1 MERKDEID
9 IQLKSEAMNAML
21 SSPPSWIIRSGSGV
35 FLAVLILVIF
45 LSWFIRYPDEV
56 NGEVLVTTSKAPIEL
71 SNQTY
76 IQLRSLHV
84 SENQEVSSGD
94 LIARFDMH
102 TKPGDIVKASAY
114 LKKLERFEG
123 KFPKRIP
130 VFEPSLQLGVFQEQW
145 TILLAKVKEWNSEQ
159 AANIS
164 REKTTSI
171 RREIAFREQLQIIS
185 ARKIKLSEG
194 EYELIKEQLAGSERL
209 AGQQAISGQT
219 LKQDKRIHMQ
229 ALQSVQT
236 QKEQAI
242 QNLITLNHLRKELSV
257 LEYEEG
263 LKEVQKSSEI
273 QIALTALRNSLQ
285 TREKDAVW
293 IAPCSG
299 RILFNKAL
307 QVNRFYKTEEAS
319 IVIVPEGSGYG
330 ALATITSNGAG
341 KVTIGQKA
349 FVELADF
356 PKTEFGMLEGKV
368 RAITQMDK
376 AGKYEV
382 KISLPKQL
390 KTTYDKQIP
399 FKAQLKGKVK
409 IITKDKRLLE
419 RFFEQLTDLLG

>member
-1 MERKDEID
+1 MERKDEIETE
-9 IQLKSEAMNAML
+9 LKSEAMNVML
-21 SSPPSWIIRSGSGV
+21 SNPPSWIVKSGSGV

-71 SNQTY
+71 SNQSY

-84 SENQEVSSGD
+84 VENQEVNPGD
-94 LIARFDMH
+94 LIAQFDIH
-102 TKPGDIVKASAY
+102 AKPGDIVKAITY
-114 LKKLERFEG
+114 LEELEHFEG
-123 KFPKRIP
+123 KFRNQIP
-130 VFEPSLQLGVFQEQW
+130 VSETSLQLGTFQEQW
-145 TILLAKVKEWNSEQ
+145 TILLTKVKEWNSEH
-159 AANIS
+159 AANIA
-164 REKTTSI
+164 REKTASI
-171 RREIAFREQLQIIS
+171 RREIAFREQLQVIS

-209 AGQQAISGQT
+209 ATEHAISGQIVT
-219 LKQDKRIHMQ
+219 QDKRTHMQ
-229 ALQSVQT
+229 VLQSVQT
-236 QKEQAI
+236 QKEQSV

-273 QIALTALRNSLQ
+273 QIAVTALKNAFQ

-299 RILFNKAL
+299 RILFNKVL

-319 IVIVPEGSGYG
+319 IVIVPKGSGYA

-341 KVTIGQKA
+341 KVTIGQKT
-349 FVELADF
+349 FIELADF

-368 RAITQMDK
+368 QAITQMDK

-382 KISLPKQL
+382 KIALPSQL
-390 KTTYDKQIP
+390 KTTYHKQIP

-419 RFFEQLTDLLG
+419 RFFEQLTNLLG